1 MWCVGSAGQEVV
13 GAGGVAVLEIRL
25 LGSLE
30 VWRDGVVVRLPGRLL
45 PALLSMLALA
55 AGRPIPLDTLAE
67 RLWPDNPPRD
77 PRATLHT
84 YVSRLRGLLG
94 GDLIGTDGDSYVLQ
108 VEPTQVDALR
118 MRAMIRQASGRGE
131 REQLIQALELWRG
144 DPFVRSASE
153 WLSGVEAPRLIE
165 EYLTAVERRID
176 LDLEAGQYVG
186 LIQELQELT
195 ARHPLRES
203 LWACRIRTLG
213 ALGRPAEAL
222 DLYATVRAVI
232 ARELG
237 VEPGTELQRI
247 HHELLAKDATTV
259 NAVPEGP
266 VPRQLPLGLGR
277 FVGRAGTLAAL
288 DAALADR
295 AGQPIAAVHGPGG
308 IGKSSVV
315 VHWAYGVRE
324 LFPDGQLFVDLRGH
338 GPDKP
343 VPPAAA
349 LDGLLR
355 SLGIPGEQIPGEL
368 GARSALL
375 RSTVADRRILMVLDN
390 ARDSAQ
396 VRPLLPGP
404 GPLVIVTS
412 RNQLRGLAAR
422 EGARRIRVDRLPL
435 PESVALLRAALPGR
449 SIPSTVLTELARLC
463 DGLPLA
469 LAIIAEQLAVR
480 SDAEV
485 PELVVELGD
494 RQARLDVLDNEDDPL
509 SSVRAAL
516 TTSYDVLDPSAAR
529 LFRLLGVYPGN
540 DIGASAAV
548 ALAGMD
554 AAEDLD
560 RLVDAH
566 LVERCRAGR
575 YRLHDLVALF
585 AAEMCTET
593 LERDAALER
602 LDNWYVHSAAA
613 AIGALGHRPD
623 IELVVLAAG
632 LDPMKFA
639 DSESALTWFAE
650 EQANL
655 VAAVRRAGETGRHQ
669 AAYGIAHQVWLYL
682 AHQHRITDA
691 LELQELALAAA
702 EAAGDDGAIAA
713 SLSQLVKTF
722 NRAGK
727 YADVLRAA
735 ERALGMWR
743 QLGDQTRVADVLA
756 SLCMTHTAVGR
767 PAEAIRAAREGL
779 DHARQAGAVD
789 QQVRLLNNLA
799 NSQIALQRYDL
810 AVADVEE
817 AFALLPHPAADWL
830 TSALWDT
837 AAQAY
842 AGQEMYDEAVDAHR
856 TALAHAREVGDR
868 WAETASL
875 YRLGLAEEA
884 LGARE
889 QAREHWIAAIQV
901 IDDCDAG
908 YLDERIRADLV
919 DMIAGKPP
927 PARKE

>member
-1 MWCVGSAGQEVV
+1 MSCVGSAGQEVV
-13 GAGGVAVLEIRL
+13 GAGGAAVLEIRL

-94 GDLIGTDGDSYVLQ
+94 GDLIGTDGDNYVLQ

-118 MRAMIRQASGRGE
+118 MRALIRQASGRGE

-203 LWACRIRTLG
+203 LWACRIRALG
-213 ALGRPAEAL
+213 ALGRSAEAL
-222 DLYATVRAVI
+222 DLYGTVRAVI

-247 HHELLAKDATTV
+247 HHELLAKDATTI
-259 NAVPEGP
+259 NPVPERA

-295 AGQPIAAVHGPGG
+295 ASQPIAAVHGPGG

-343 VPPAAA
+343 VTPAAA

-355 SLGIPGEQIPGEL
+355 SLGIPGERIPGEL

-422 EGARRIRVDRLPL
+422 EGARRIRVDRLTL
-435 PESVALLRAALPGR
+435 LESVALLRAALPGR

-516 TTSYDVLDPSAAR
+516 TTSYDVLDPSAGR
-529 LFRLLGVYPGN
+529 LFRLLGVHAGN

-548 ALAGMD
+548 ALAGTD

-585 AAEMCTET
+585 AADMCTDL

-623 IELVVLAAG
+623 NELVVLAG
-632 LDPMKFA
+632 LEPMKFA
-639 DSESALTWFAE
+639 DCESALAWFARE
-650 EQANL
+650 EANL
-655 VAAVRRAGETGRHQ
+655 IAAVRRAGETGRHQ
-669 AAYGIAHQVWLYL
+669 AAYGIAHQLWLYL

-691 LELQELALAAA
+691 LELQELGLAAA
-702 EAAGDDGAIAA
+702 EAAGDDRATAI

-722 NRAGK
+722 NRAGR
-727 YADVLRAA
+727 YAEVLRAA

-743 QLGDQTRVADVLA
+743 QLSDQTRVADVLA
-756 SLCMTHTAVGR
+756 SLCMTHTAAGR

-779 DHARQAGAVD
+779 AHARQAGAVD

-799 NSQIALQRYDL
+799 SSQIALQRYDL

-830 TSALWDT
+830 ASYLWDT
-837 AAQAY
+837 AGQAY
-842 AGQEMYDEAVDAHR
+842 AGQEMYDKAVSAHR

-868 WAETASL
+868 WAETATL
-875 YRLGLAEEA
+875 YRLGQAEEA

-889 QAREHWIAAIQV
+889 QAREHWIAAVQV
-901 IDDCDAG
+901 IDESDAG
-908 YLDERIRADLV
+908 HLDECIRADLV